1 MVDDLYQSFR
11 LLLSTLSAT
20 GSLGFVSFR
29 HSHPLPVSSPVKMA
43 SFKFMQLTRSFS
55 VSAANLSKLVT
66 PPIQVYGVE
75 GRYAHALYSAA
86 TKDKKLDAV
95 EKELNSFNQ
104 LLQKDKKL
112 ADFIA
117 NPSLKRAEKKAVLE
131 GVLKKQNVSPL
142 TLNLFGALAENGRIS
157 KVGGVISAFGKIMSA
172 HRGEVVCK
180 VTTAKALDNASLKEL
195 KDALQGFLT
204 KGETIQLEVVVDPSI
219 IGGMVVNIGDKY
231 VDMSM
236 ATKIKTYTN
245 LIKEAV

>member
-1 MVDDLYQSFR
+1 MGWKVD
-11 LLLSTLSAT
+11 
-20 GSLGFVSFR
+20 
-29 HSHPLPVSSPVKMA
+29 
-43 SFKFMQLTRSFS
+43 
-55 VSAANLSKLVT
+55 T
-66 PPIQVYGVE
+66 PI
-75 GRYAHALYSAA
+75 ALYSAA

-112 ADFIA
+112 AELIA
-117 NPSLKRAEKKAVLE
+117 NPSLKRAEKKVVLE

-142 TLNLFGALAENGRIS
+142 TLNLFGALAENGRIN
-157 KVGGVISAFGKIMSA
+157 KVGGVIGAFAKIMSA

-195 KDALQGFLT
+195 KDALQGFLQ
-204 KGETIQLEVVVDPSI
+204 KGETIHLEVSVDPAV